1 MVLLRYITCLVAA
14 FAVISYTVHLERNTP
29 VVLKVK
35 TLLGLDTTNLEIA
48 RSAKGGPGFI
58 ESALSIVETVQNLP
72 KAGDLLSDGLER
84 KQSKIL
90 PEPLRGWHKEDRP
103 FDAIALLDFE
113 DGFYPG
119 RTKRSDT
126 LKVAQTEEIA
136 DDRPVLSGALYFRES
151 MRLLITMSD
160 PNRIESVVAKKAA
173 DSASKD
179 VLTWRGE
186 HFVVTRDRKS
196 GLAKAGVRIDSDKAI
211 GFMGNVPT
219 AIMQE
224 YLDVVSEA
232 LPGRKTPIV
241 REEPVVAEK
250 PDVPEEKIV
259 PEKEAEP
266 ETQVA
271 TNSLVPAPLS
281 GWTGSTGPLS
291 FEDVL
296 EFDASFT
303 PDGKKREF
311 VSEERMNIDD
321 AFDQGMRIEGGVY
334 ESGDK
339 RLMVTVTQLPLG
351 DDGIG
356 GMVMGAGIMESTRNF
371 DRDTYGATIQRDA
384 DIMVISRS
392 DEVGYADVGIIIGGA
407 YLFQMRGNATDEDLE
422 TYALA
427 LNWDEIR
434 TKAGKL
440 APDWPGN

>member
-1 MVLLRYITCLVAA
+1 
-14 FAVISYTVHLERNTP
+14 
-29 VVLKVK
+29 
-35 TLLGLDTTNLEIA
+35 
-48 RSAKGGPGFI
+48 
-58 ESALSIVETVQNLP
+58 
-72 KAGDLLSDGLER
+72 
-84 KQSKIL
+84 
-90 PEPLRGWHKEDRP
+90 
-103 FDAIALLDFE
+103 
-113 DGFYPG
+113 
-119 RTKRSDT
+119 
-126 LKVAQTEEIA
+126 
-136 DDRPVLSGALYFRES
+136 
-151 MRLLITMSD
+151 
-160 PNRIESVVAKKAA
+160 
-173 DSASKD
+173 
-179 VLTWRGE
+179 
-186 HFVVTRDRKS
+186 
-196 GLAKAGVRIDSDKAI
+196 
-211 GFMGNVPT
+211 
-219 AIMQE
+219 
-224 YLDVVSEA
+224 
-232 LPGRKTPIV
+232 
-241 REEPVVAEK
+241 
-250 PDVPEEKIV
+250 
-259 PEKEAEP
+259 
-266 ETQVA
+266 VA

-434 TKAGKL
+434 TKANWVRISGSVVLLSLSMMPLK
-440 APDWPGN
+440 ASDWYWK